1 MTNILRKVVI
11 KVNDKW
17 TQTIEL
23 SRVNGEINKRTFW
36 NFGMNETRFDET
48 NITISDRSFNEE
60 LKNIA
65 SKVRHYGNRVLEN
78 I

>member
-36 NFGMNETRFDET
+36 LFGMNETHFDET
-48 NITISDRSFNEE
+48 NITISDRFLDEE
-60 LKNIA
+60 LKNIT